1 MPTLAELRTLSGA
14 EDYFDFFG
22 LACDPAVLRV
32 YRLHVLRRFALE
44 MDLVDRQH
52 PGLGEEERLG
62 RYREAL
68 ARAHQVFARGDAWR
82 HRAFQPAPREELV
95 PLGRGPSRP

>member
-1 MPTLAELRTLSGA
+1 MPTLAELRTLSDA
-14 EDYFDFFG
+14 EEYFEFFA
-22 LACDPAVLRV
+22 LPWDPAVLRV

-68 ARAHQVFARGDAWR
+68 ARAHQVFARGDAR
-82 HRAFQPAPREELV
+82 KHRAFLPGEREPLV
-95 PLGRGPSRP
+95 TLGRPGS